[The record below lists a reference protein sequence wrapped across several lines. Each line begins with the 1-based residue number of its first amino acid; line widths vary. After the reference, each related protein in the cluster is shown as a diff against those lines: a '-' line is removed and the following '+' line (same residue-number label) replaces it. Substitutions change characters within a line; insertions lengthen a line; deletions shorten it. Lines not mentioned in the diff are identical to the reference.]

1 MEFLKCV
8 NRYTNYKNNLNKMTL
23 EKKLTLPANDNI
35 KVIIDLEL
43 YSPNNK
49 TLIKY
54 IKRKVK
60 VKNQAVNQAVV

>member
-1 MEFLKCV
+1 
-8 NRYTNYKNNLNKMTL
+8 MTL